1 MKRSRDGDQKGKE
14 SSHDVRGLRTLE
26 NDKAE
31 NRISELLAKAMAT
44 LESRIKSKDLK
55 PTVGDYLKLLQ
66 LEQEFEQEAPTEIKV
81 TWVEPPAPSD
91 GAK

>member
-1 MKRSRDGDQKGKE
+1 MAIKRAK
-14 SSHDVRGLRTLE
+14 
-26 NDKAE
+26 KAPTTCE
-31 NRISELLAKAMAT
+31 GCERWKTIKRRIRISELLAKAMAT